1 MSDDSVWTVVR
12 YVSIGTLLFFTVIW
26 LGCVI
31 FTVRHAMNENDMA
44 QKYKEE
50 NEMLK
55 EEIKDMQERIN
66 ALLNISVVG
75 EDVDWNDKDSR

>member
-1 MSDDSVWTVVR
+1 MNDITRYAYIGLMLFLIVCWFSIIFSVIKHSSEV
-12 YVSIGTLLFFTVIW
+12 
-26 LGCVI
+26 
-31 FTVRHAMNENDMA
+31 NNMA

-66 ALLNISVVG
+66 ALLNISVVE

>member
-1 MSDDSVWTVVR
+1 MNDITRYATIGIYLFLIICWFSIIFAVLKHDSEV
-12 YVSIGTLLFFTVIW
+12 
-26 LGCVI
+26 
-31 FTVRHAMNENDMA
+31 NKMA

-66 ALLNISVVG
+66 ALLNISVG
-75 EDVDWNDKDSR
+75 EEDIDWNDKDSR

>member
-1 MSDDSVWTVVR
+1 MNDVTR
-12 YVSIGTLLFFTVIW
+12 YAFIGIMLFLIVCWFSI
-26 LGCVI
+26 I
-31 FTVRHAMNENDMA
+31 FAVLKHTSEVNNMA

-66 ALLNISVVG
+66 ALLNISVVE
-75 EDVDWNDKDSR
+75 EDIDWNDKDSQ

>member
-1 MSDDSVWTVVR
+1 MNDVMR
-12 YVSIGTLLFFTVIW
+12 YAFIGIMLFLIICWFSIIAVLKHTSEV
-26 LGCVI
+26 
-31 FTVRHAMNENDMA
+31 NDMA

-66 ALLNISVVG
+66 ALLNISVVE
-75 EDVDWNDKDSR
+75 EDIDWNDKDSR

>member
-1 MSDDSVWTVVR
+1 
-12 YVSIGTLLFFTVIW
+12 
-26 LGCVI
+26 
-31 FTVRHAMNENDMA
+31 MA

-66 ALLNISVVG
+66 ALLNINTNDT
-75 EDVDWNDKDSR
+75 EIDWKE

>member
-1 MSDDSVWTVVR
+1 MNDVTR
-12 YVSIGTLLFFTVIW
+12 YAFIGIMLFLIVCWFSI
-26 LGCVI
+26 I
-31 FTVRHAMNENDMA
+31 FAVLKHASEVNNMA

-66 ALLNISVVG
+66 ALLNISVVD
-75 EDVDWNDKDSR
+75 EDIDWNDKDSR

>member
-1 MSDDSVWTVVR
+1 MNDVTR
-12 YVSIGTLLFFTVIW
+12 YAFIGLMLFLIVCWFSI
-26 LGCVI
+26 I
-31 FTVRHAMNENDMA
+31 FAVLKHSSEVNDMA

-66 ALLNISVVG
+66 TLLNISVVE
-75 EDVDWNDKDSR
+75 EDIGWNDEDSR